1 MTGTG
6 LLLHGGTVFDGLGA
20 PGRVADVAVVDGRV
34 VAVGDDRPAGLRRIG
49 GDGLA
54 VAPLD
59 PGSAEVAATLWSS
72 LAGGV
77 PIEPASFGQLTG
89 RLDRAA
95 PVDNLA
101 PLVGH
106 GTLRLT
112 ANGLEERLLGRDVRE
127 LGVLTWEQ
135 AVRKT
140 TWLGP
145 ASSAS
150 TGAASWSRGRWPT
163 FACSTR
169 PPSATTAPTSTPT
182 SP

>member
-20 PGRVADVAVVDGRV
+20 PGRVADVAVVDRRV
-34 VAVGDDRPAGLRRIG
+34 VAVGDDPPAGLRRIG

-54 VAPLD
+54 VAPGFVDTHAHSDLVHLLDQPQPFRLLQGVTTEVVGSCGLTFVPLD

-77 PIEPASFGQLTG
+77 PIEPASFGELTG

-101 PLVGH
+101 LLVEH
-106 GTLRLT
+106 GQLGGRRSGRVLRRAGGST
-112 ANGLEERLLGRDVRE
+112 A
-127 LGVLTWEQ
+127 
-135 AVRKT
+135 
-140 TWLGP
+140 
-145 ASSAS
+145 
-150 TGAASWSRGRWPT
+150 
-163 FACSTR
+163 
-169 PPSATTAPTSTPT
+169 APR
-182 SP
+182 